1 MGNTQVTQKSSTA
14 RLQTDPLRNFK
25 FVVAIQPPAG
35 SPINVGFMAVSGLS
49 VTVSV
54 IAYRDGAMNTVTQ
67 KLPGQADFSPIVL
80 SRGMA
85 VGTQYEL
92 AWLKQLFQVMQG
104 TNNASV
110 AANPIDT
117 TQFPNGPGS
126 DFRATVDVKI
136 LGHPVTGF
144 TAPINAWFRVY
155 NAWPNAV
162 SYSDLDAGANQIMVA
177 QMTLAHEGW
186 DLKVGTNVTTG
197 VSF

>member
-1 MGNTQVTQKSSTA
+1 MGNIQVVQTSTAA

-25 FVVAIQPPAG
+25 FVVSISPPAG
-35 SPINVGFMAVSGLS
+35 GAISAGFMSVSGLS

-80 SRGMA
+80 SRGLA
-85 VGTQYEL
+85 VGTPYEL

-104 TNNASV
+104 TASS
-110 AANPIDT
+110 T
-117 TQFPNGPGS
+117 TDDLGQFPNGPGS
-126 DFRATVDVKI
+126 EFRGIVDVKV
-136 LGHPVTGF
+136 LGHPVTGYA
-144 TAPINAWFRVY
+144 APINAWFRIY
-155 NAWPNAV
+155 NAWPTSL
-162 SYSDLDAGANQIMVA
+162 SYSDLDAGANQIIVS

-186 DLKVGTNVTTG
+186 DLKVGKNITTG

>member
-1 MGNTQVTQKSSTA
+1 MGYIQVTQTSSLA
-14 RLQTDPLRNFK
+14 RIQTDPIRNFK
-25 FVVAIQPPAG
+25 FVVNITPPAG
-35 SPINVGFMAVSGLS
+35 GAISVGFMSVSGLS

-54 IAYRDGAMNTVTQ
+54 IAYRDGSMNTVTQ

-80 SRGMA
+80 SRGLA

-104 TNNASV
+104 T
-110 AANPIDT
+110 AAATSDDT

-126 DFRATVDVKI
+126 EFRATVDVQI
-136 LGHPVTGF
+136 LGHPVTGYA
-144 TAPINAWFRVY
+144 APINAWFRVY
-155 NAWPNAV
+155 NAWPTSV
-162 SYSDLDAGANQIMVA
+162 SYSDLDAGANQILVS